1 MPDSLL
7 DPRAQ
12 YAVIRN
18 TGSVVME
25 AVSVLLPAKSC
36 VAFLLVCRLLLL
48 TMTWIWS
55 VLMCFA
61 MHLSTDLF
69 CFIILLIHNLL
80 PVIQR
85 DILCNALEEF
95 ATVDIPTFIVTG
107 LNCPNIG
114 WQSHSQF
121 IGEIDSAFIDF
132 MTGNGNVQCV
142 MEATR
147 GSK

>member
-1 MPDSLL
+1 MLRCLPVSLS
-7 DPRAQ
+7 
-12 YAVIRN
+12 
-18 TGSVVME
+18 SVVTDND
-25 AVSVLLPAKSC
+25 VD
-36 VAFLLVCRLLLL
+36 LVCFDVFCNASKYRFILFYHPPGTESVTRHTAGLLC
-48 TMTWIWS
+48 I
-55 VLMCFA
+55 
-61 MHLSTDLF
+61 
-69 CFIILLIHNLL
+69 
-80 PVIQR
+80 
-85 DILCNALEEF
+85 NALEEF
-95 ATVDIPTFIVTG
+95 ATVDIPTFIVTD